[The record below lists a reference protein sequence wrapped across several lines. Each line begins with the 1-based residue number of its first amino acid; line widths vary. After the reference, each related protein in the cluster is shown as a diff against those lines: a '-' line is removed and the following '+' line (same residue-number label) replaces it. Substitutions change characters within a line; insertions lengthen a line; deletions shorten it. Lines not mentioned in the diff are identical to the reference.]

1 MGLFTASWDSLR
13 SAVAGLSD
21 EDLLRPSGCRGWLV
35 RDLVSHLIIDAQDVL
50 ITLATPSEAAP
61 TRNATTYWENSRT
74 PPSGD
79 DPLDALTVRLAA
91 AYQDSWLVKFHLDD
105 VGSAAGRAAQL
116 ADPRARVG
124 TKGEIIE
131 VADYLD
137 AYVVEWTLHHLDL
150 IAHLP
155 HVPGPPDDS
164 LAASREA
171 LGEIV
176 GASFPDSLS
185 DVDALLVGTGRR
197 VPTEAE
203 GAALVGNRLS
213 APVSLG

>member
-1 MGLFTASWDSLR
+1 ML
-13 SAVAGLSD
+13 
-21 EDLLRPSGCRGWLV
+21 RGW
-35 RDLVSHLIIDAQDVL
+35 
-50 ITLATPSEAAP
+50 P
-61 TRNATTYWENSRT
+61 TRE
-74 PPSGD
+74 
-79 DPLDALTVRLAA
+79 
-91 AYQDSWLVKFHLDD
+91 
-105 VGSAAGRAAQL
+105 
-116 ADPRARVG
+116 RVG

-176 GASFPDSLS
+176 GASFPDSFS